1 MVRKAE
7 IQDVATIRSLISM
20 YSEKGEMLPKALM
33 EIYEE
38 LRDFYV
44 YADEDDEVLGCCALH
59 LFWED
64 LAEIRSLAV
73 KEPSTGQGIGAALVD
88 ACLDEAREFGIAS
101 VVCRFT
107 LTKKSSGPVWKF
119 IAILFLSTSGYPAV
133 FGATRPGRFKNP
145 LLYDSNPPGQTQAS
159 LHAILARTAAE

>member
-88 ACLDEAREFGIAS
+88 ACLDEAREFGIAK
-101 VVCRFT
+101 VFT
-107 LTKKSSGPVWKF
+107 LTGKPGFFEKQGFARVDRSELPHKIWAACVKCVKF
-119 IAILFLSTSGYPAV
+119 PDCDESALV
-133 FGATRPGRFKNP
+133 
-145 LLYDSNPPGQTQAS
+145 
-159 LHAILARTAAE
+159 RTMD

>member
-1 MVRKAE
+1 MVRKAKM
-7 IQDVATIRSLISM
+7 QDVATIRSLIST

-44 YADEDDEVLGCCALH
+44 YAGEDGEVLGCCALH

-73 KEPSTGQGIGAALVD
+73 KEPSTGQGIGAALIDV
-88 ACLDEAREFGIAS
+88 CLDEARELGIAK
-101 VVCRFT
+101 VFT
-107 LTKKSSGPVWKF
+107 LTGKPAFFEKQGFGRVDRSELPHKIWAACVKCVKF
-119 IAILFLSTSGYPAV
+119 P
-133 FGATRPGRFKNP
+133 
-145 LLYDSNPPGQTQAS
+145 DCDE
-159 LHAILARTAAE
+159 TALVRMMD